1 MDVEGR
7 GEGVGVGV
15 GVAGDCAAEHE
26 AGSGWSA
33 ST

>member
-7 GEGVGVGV
+7 GEGVGV